1 MADRSPLLVT
11 MFAGA
16 LLSTLWLTF
25 EYGPW
30 GWPFVVLTG
39 LLLAKAVIGKP
50 IGKRLSDA
58 R

>member
-30 GWPFVVLTG
+30 GLIFAGLAW